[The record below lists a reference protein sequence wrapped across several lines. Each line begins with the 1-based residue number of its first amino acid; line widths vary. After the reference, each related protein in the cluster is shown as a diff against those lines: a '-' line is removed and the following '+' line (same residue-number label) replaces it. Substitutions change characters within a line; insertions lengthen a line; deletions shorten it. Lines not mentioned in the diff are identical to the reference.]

1 MIEDPN
7 PHAPPSRRT
16 AVGSIAPERAR
27 TNPSI
32 RRSSIAVGT
41 GDLEQATQ
49 VGALRV
55 GVLLGVV
62 VVTVGLAVG
71 WMMMAQRELA
81 GSAELAGAYTLERAH
96 GVFEL
101 VRARSQDDLR
111 AQCRVMVEDPRL
123 KATLA
128 TEGVDEATVADILA
142 DLGKL
147 RGAGF
152 LMVLSHEGRVFAEAG
167 APALRGLDLS
177 GSSVVKAAQ
186 ASQEAVVGSWVLK
199 GEVLDLGVIAMR
211 FGPELVAYLVVGR
224 AVDQALLTA
233 VAEQTGVTLASA
245 TPAGIALASTSD
257 PAERAALTG
266 AALRTGIYGGATVDV
281 AGQAYAAAAFELERG
296 AQSEVRLIATRS
308 LAGMLPA
315 LDKLTWM
322 IRGLP
327 LLVLLAVLFSIIA
340 SRRTVVV
347 TRARRAR

>member
-1 MIEDPN
+1 MSDEPT
-7 PHAPPSRRT
+7 PHAPPSTRRT
-16 AVGSIAPERAR
+16 AIGSMAPDRAR

-32 RRSSIAVGT
+32 RRIAVGT

-55 GVLLGVV
+55 GVMLAVV
-62 VVTVGLAVG
+62 ALSVGLAVG
-71 WMMMAQRELA
+71 WMVIARQQLA
-81 GSAELAGAYTLERAH
+81 ASGELAGAHALDRAH
-96 GVFEL
+96 GVFQL
-101 VRARSQDDLR
+101 VRARTQDDLR
-111 AQCRVMVEDPRL
+111 AQARVLVEDPRL

-142 DLGKL
+142 DLRKL
-147 RGAGF
+147 RGTGF
-152 LMVLSHEGRVFAEAG
+152 LIVLSHEARVFAEAG
-167 APALRGLDLS
+167 APELRGLDLS

-186 ASQEAVVGSWVLK
+186 GSQEAVVGSWVLK

-224 AVDQALLTA
+224 AVDQGLLTA
-233 VAEQTGVTLASA
+233 VAEQSGVALASA
-245 TPAGIALASTSD
+245 SPSGVVLASSTD
-257 PAERAALTG
+257 PADRAALAG
-266 AALRTGIYGGATVDV
+266 AAARPGAYAGGTVDV
-281 AGQAYAAAAFELERG
+281 GGQAYAAAAFELERG

-308 LAGMLPA
+308 LAEALPS

-327 LLVLLAVLFSIIA
+327 LLVLLAVLFSITA